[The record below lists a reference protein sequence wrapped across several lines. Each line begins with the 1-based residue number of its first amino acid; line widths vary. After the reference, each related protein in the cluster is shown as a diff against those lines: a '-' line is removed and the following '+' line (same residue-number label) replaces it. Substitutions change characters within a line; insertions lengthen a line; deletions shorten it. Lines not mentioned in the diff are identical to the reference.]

1 MHKVTL
7 AILAI
12 FFILIS
18 HFSSAQKGDEALIR
32 RLENAERE
40 AILKS
45 DTVILHQLMSSRI
58 VVQNPENAIVNF
70 RQIID
75 RVKAGKI
82 SYASFD
88 RSIEKISFVNN
99 SAVVMGKEVIV
110 PQGTSANA
118 GKTITRQFTNV
129 WMKEKGK
136 WKLTIRQATIV
147 SIN

>member
-7 AILAI
+7 SILAI

-40 AILKS
+40 AVLKS

-82 SYASFD
+82 NYASFD

>member
-7 AILAI
+7 SILAI

-82 SYASFD
+82 NYVSFD